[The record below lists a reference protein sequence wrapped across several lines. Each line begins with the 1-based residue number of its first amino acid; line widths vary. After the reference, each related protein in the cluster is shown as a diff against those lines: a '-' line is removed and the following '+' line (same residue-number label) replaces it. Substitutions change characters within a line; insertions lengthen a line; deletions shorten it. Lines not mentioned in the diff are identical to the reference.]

1 MQELT
6 NMETDTDRDK
16 KLIAAVKKL
25 VINFFTNCSINVPIF
40 HY

>member
-16 KLIAAVKKL
+16 KLIAAV